1 MEDQI
6 NKKSIIFLFGFLIL
20 MFIFIYKGFILSG
33 DEYVEE
39 LNNFYNFSGKQNS
52 ITLKKGG
59 AGQLS
64 GSINLN
70 SASKKDSSPLQKKF
84 YDVLQNLED
93 LKLSLGSLKHSIKND
108 DRVLIENFNKLLFTG
123 EKTST
128 NDNVSKSNLTA
139 YNITLQSQ
147 STVPNLSHIKD
158 IINEFQNTKNKKN
171 YYNVDSMIETLSRNI
186 ESLRT
191 TVKEDTMY
199 SHVYLVNS
207 NIGS

>member
-1 MEDQI
+1 
-6 NKKSIIFLFGFLIL
+6 

-39 LNNFYNFSGKQNS
+39 LNNFYNFAGKQNS

-108 DRVLIENFNKLLFTG
+108 DRVLIENFNKLFFTG

-128 NDNVSKSNLTA
+128 NDNESKSNLTA
-139 YNITLQSQ
+139 NNITLQSQ

-158 IINEFQNTKNKKN
+158 ILNEFQNTKNKKN

-191 TVKEDTMY
+191 IVKEDTMY

>member
-123 EKTST
+123 EKTIT
-128 NDNVSKSNLTA
+128 NDNESKSNLTA

-186 ESLRT
+186 ESLRI

>member
-39 LNNFYNFSGKQNS
+39 LNNFYNFAGKQNS

-108 DRVLIENFNKLLFTG
+108 DRVLE
-123 EKTST
+123 
-128 NDNVSKSNLTA
+128 
-139 YNITLQSQ
+139 
-147 STVPNLSHIKD
+147 IK
-158 IINEFQNTKNKKN
+158 
-171 YYNVDSMIETLSRNI
+171 
-186 ESLRT
+186 
-191 TVKEDTMY
+191 
-199 SHVYLVNS
+199 
-207 NIGS
+207 